1 MPSAADTAIQSLRAV
16 HDELAARVR
25 GYAEADLGRPSGAAE
40 WTVAQVLSH
49 IGSGAEIALAGLE
62 AARAGSPPPEQS
74 FYQSVWD
81 RWNAMSPR
89 QQANG
94 CVSSDAALVEG
105 YEALDGATR
114 NSLRLELPFLPEPV
128 DLDLQAALRLNESTL
143 HGWDVAAADDPAATL
158 NPTAVPLLVDA
169 LTGPMSFLVGAIGKS
184 GGADGVLAVRAFD
197 PDRQLTLRI
206 SDPVALEASAP
217 DAADGTLTLPAEA
230 LLRLLTGRL
239 GGAEHTPAT
248 VTVTGPLDLVA
259 LRAVFP
265 GF

>member
-1 MPSAADTAIQSLRAV
+1 MPSAADAAIQSLRAV
-16 HDELAARVR
+16 HDELAARVA
-25 GYAEADLGRPSGAAE
+25 GYADADLARPSGAAE

-81 RWNAMSPR
+81 RWNAMTPR
-89 QQANG
+89 QQADG
-94 CVSSDAALVEG
+94 CVPSDAALVES
-105 YEALDGATR
+105 YEELDDTSR
-114 NSLRLELPFLPEPV
+114 NSLRLDLPFLPEPV
-128 DLDLQAALRLNESTL
+128 GLDLQAALRLNESTL
-143 HGWDVAAADDPAATL
+143 HGWDVAVADDTAATL

-169 LTGPMSFLVGAIGKS
+169 LTGPMSFLVGFIGKS
-184 GGADGVLAVRAFD
+184 GGADGVLAVSTVD
-197 PDRQLTLRI
+197 PHRQLRLRFG
-206 SDPVALEASAP
+206 DPVALEASAA

-239 GGAEHTPAT
+239 GADHTPAG
-248 VTVTGPLDLVA
+248 VTVTGPLDLA
-259 LRAVFP
+259 GLRAVFP